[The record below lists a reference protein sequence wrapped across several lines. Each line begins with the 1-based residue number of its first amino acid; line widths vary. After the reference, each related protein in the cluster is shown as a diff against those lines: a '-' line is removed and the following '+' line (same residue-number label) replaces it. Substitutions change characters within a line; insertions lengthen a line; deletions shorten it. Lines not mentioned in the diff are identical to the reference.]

1 ILLRMT
7 SGTLPSSCS
16 HLIQEEM
23 EPWGGWVMDS
33 RSQAP
38 QLLGPRVSG
47 SRVQEGAGPRGP
59 GSTGCLGLGL
69 SPSIQLQLGDFW
81 DAVQG
86 IPGGTSQELILGPN
100 EYITEIHGTFLLNLK
115 HLIVC
120 TSRPRCASFGKTV
133 GQAFSAFPKEE
144 GEVLKGIC
152 GVHGVFGIRGI
163 SLQWGQPP
171 TTSDTQGSDYS
182 DQIPADTQSQSESK
196 K

>member
-1 ILLRMT
+1 EHQVEAMLLLL
-7 SGTLPSSCS
+7 TL
-16 HLIQEEM
+16 
-23 EPWGGWVMDS
+23 
-33 RSQAP
+33 A
-38 QLLGPRVSG
+38 LLGSPACWADYLS
-47 SRVQEGAGPRGP
+47 GPRGP

-69 SPSIQLQLGDFW
+69 SSSIQLQLGDFW

-86 IPGGTSQELILGPN
+86 IPGGKSQELILGPD

-152 GVHGVFGIRGI
+152 VVRGAFGIRGI
-163 SLQWGQPP
+163 SLMWGQAPL
-171 TTSDTQGSDYS
+171 TSDTQPPP
-182 DQIPADTQSQSESK
+182 QTTQSQAQSPP
-196 K
+196 

>member
-1 ILLRMT
+1 MT
-7 SGTLPSSCS
+7 SGTLPSSHS
-16 HLIQEEM
+16 HLIQEET

-38 QLLGPRVSG
+38 RLLGPRVSG

-86 IPGGTSQELILGPN
+86 IPGGRSQELILGPD

-115 HLIVC
+115 QLIVC
-120 TSRPRCASFGKTV
+120 TSRPRCASFGKRV
-133 GQAFSAFPKEE
+133 GQEFSGFPKEE

-152 GVHGVFGIRGI
+152 GVRGVFGIRGI
-163 SLQWGQPP
+163 SLKWGQAP
-171 TTSDTQGSDYS
+171 TMLDTQGSGYPDW
-182 DQIPADTQSQSESK
+182 IPADAQSQYGPEK
-196 K
+196 